1 MLIVAQRVATIRHAD
16 QILVL
21 DEGMLAGVG
30 THDELMAGCPTY
42 AEIVLSQLSAEEA
55 A

>member
-1 MLIVAQRVATIRHAD
+1 MPTRSWSSTT
-16 QILVL
+16 
-21 DEGMLAGVG
+21 GMLVGVG